1 MLKELK
7 QKFEKVTNPKL
18 LAEIGY
24 EILESQDEFDRQ
36 KEHFIAI
43 GLNTKNIPQY
53 ADVVSVGTLDAS
65 LVHPRETFRRAVH
78 QGVSSIA
85 LLHNHPS
92 GDTSPSQEDLKVTE
106 RLIEAGKVLGID
118 VLDHV
123 IIGADPYKFHSIRE
137 HDTHYFAWPS

>member
-1 MLKELK
+1 MLKEIK
-7 QKFEKVTNPKL
+7 QKFRKVTNPQS

-24 EILESQDEFDRQ
+24 EILDGEHEFDRQ

-53 ADVVSVGTLDAS
+53 ADIVSIGTLDAS

-92 GDTSPSQEDLKVTE
+92 GDTSPSREDVKVTE
-106 RLIEAGKVLGID
+106 RLIKAGEVLGID

-123 IIGADPYKFHSIRE
+123 IIGTEPDKFHSIRE
-137 HDTHYFAWPS
+137 NNTHYIAWPS